1 VNESSKEIRHR
12 VWWALCSTER
22 MAAVM
27 TGRPTSVLGSDCTVP
42 LPLPIDEDVI
52 FNKEGL
58 AHVASNSRRHSSGQ
72 DTVSTPS
79 STTSSTR
86 ARTSPANS
94 FSPTSHHLGSENIRG
109 VPPNHAM
116 YFLYHTKLSILTNE
130 VLDRLY
136 RASAISESWE
146 GIQIIIGTL
155 ESKLEQWR
163 SELPSV
169 FDFTKKQRDQQ
180 FVRPRMSLG
189 FFYYS
194 TLMIINRPCLCRLD
208 KKIPNE
214 SRKSFHFNRS
224 AAVNCVHAA
233 RDMMEMLPEEP
244 NPIGL
249 YKVAPWWGIIHHLV
263 QAVTVLMLELSFHSE
278 HLPFE
283 AEEVLE
289 NAKKAIH
296 WLESMSSENV
306 AAQRAWRLCND
317 LLQRVA
323 PKMSLTVNGLPTPAF
338 NPADRIENPFA
349 TTALPQNVP
358 ATQSYST
365 HFPDASYYA
374 GVQPDKPYFQPPMYA
389 AYDDFSPP
397 RQVPTS
403 FPSPSMTTMY
413 PVSSEMDGL
422 ISHEAQ

>member
-1 VNESSKEIRHR
+1 
-12 VWWALCSTER
+12 
-22 MAAVM
+22 M
-27 TGRPTSVLGSDCTVP
+27 TGRPTSVLGSDCTAP
-42 LPLPIDEDVI
+42 LPLPIDEDAL

-58 AHVASNSRRHSSGQ
+58 AHAASKSRRYSSGQ

-86 ARTSPANS
+86 AKASPANS
-94 FSPTSHHLGSENIRG
+94 FSPTSHHSGSENIRA

-146 GIQIIIGTL
+146 GVQIIIGTL
-155 ESKLEQWR
+155 ESRLEQWR

-180 FVRPRMSLG
+180 FFRPRMSLG

-214 SRKSFHFNRS
+214 SKKSFHLNRS

-249 YKVAPWWGIIHHLV
+249 YKVAPWWCIVHHLV
-263 QAVTVLMLELSFHSE
+263 QATTVLMLELSFHSE
-278 HLPFE
+278 HLPSE
-283 AEEVLE
+283 AEEILE
-289 NAKKAIH
+289 NVKKAIH
-296 WLESMSSENV
+296 WLKSMSPENV
-306 AAQRAWRLCND
+306 AAHRAWRLCDD

-323 PKMSLTVNGLPTPAF
+323 PNLSMTVNGLPTPAL
-338 NPADRIENPFA
+338 NPADETENPFA
-349 TTALPQNVP
+349 TTALPRNVP
-358 ATQSYST
+358 GMQSYST

-374 GVQPDKPYFQPPMYA
+374 TMQPENSYFQPPMYA
-389 AYDDFSPP
+389 AYDDFSSIG
-397 RQVPTS
+397 QIPTS
-403 FPSPSMTTMY
+403 FPSPTMTTMY

-422 ISHEAQ
+422 NSHEAQGQGFPPDYDCQWN